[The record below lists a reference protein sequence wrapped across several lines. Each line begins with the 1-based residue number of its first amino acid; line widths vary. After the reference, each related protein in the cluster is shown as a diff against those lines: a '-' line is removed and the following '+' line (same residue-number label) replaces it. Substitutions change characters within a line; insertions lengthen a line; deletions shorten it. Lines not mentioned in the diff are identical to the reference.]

1 MVTRRPRGRA
11 CEALPMRPA
20 PRILLAVFCG
30 GAVGSL
36 ARAALE
42 QALAPA
48 PGQWPWAT
56 LLVNLLAAF
65 ALGAIVARYAGRSH
79 SEQRMALY
87 GPGFCGG
94 LSTFSTLQLELFELL
109 DGGHVATAIGYAAAS
124 LAGGLMLALLAMRLV
139 ARSAGPLGATR

>member
-1 MVTRRPRGRA
+1 
-11 CEALPMRPA
+11 MRPA

-30 GAVGSL
+30 GAIGSL
-36 ARAALE
+36 ARAGLE
-42 QALAPA
+42 EALAPA

-56 LLVNLLAAF
+56 LIVNLAAAF
-65 ALGAIVARYAGRSH
+65 LLGAIVARYAGRTH

-109 DGGHVATAIGYAAAS
+109 DGGHVVTAAGYAAAS
-124 LAGGLMLALLAMRLV
+124 LAGGLALAWLALRLV
-139 ARSAGPLGATR
+139 GRTTAPARPEPTR

>member
-1 MVTRRPRGRA
+1 
-11 CEALPMRPA
+11 MRPA

-36 ARAALE
+36 ARAGLE
-42 QALAPA
+42 EALAPA

-56 LLVNLLAAF
+56 LIVNLLAAF
-65 ALGAIVARYAGRSH
+65 VLGAIVARYAGRAH

-94 LSTFSTLQLELFELL
+94 LSTFSTLQLELFELI
-109 DGGHVATAIGYAAAS
+109 DGGHVATAAGYAAAS
-124 LAGGLMLALLAMRLV
+124 LAGGLALALLAMRLV
-139 ARSAGPLGATR
+139 ERTSRPGRAEAVR